1 MKNETACKGLKLL
14 ADGDTLLLGLESGVI
29 KVINRH
35 TLMVLNE

>member
-14 ADGDTLLLGLESGVI
+14 ADGVTLLLGLESGLI